1 MKKFLRLLAL
11 TLAVL
16 MCFTYTACKKNPTDL
31 SSDVSDGGSVDVD
44 VDANVNVNTDGG
56 DKTQSDSG
64 NQSSNQQTGNVSSSG
79 QSNTNKVDKN
89 NLDFGGKTITIIYE
103 YQPSNE
109 KGIDPSRDRE
119 LDRIAELNKKF
130 NVNIVMK
137 KGASNYNE
145 AIVSSISAGTPIG
158 NIIRINGNKNYDFI
172 KAGLCATLNDA
183 MASTGIDMTS
193 AQYDQRTN
201 KYYNVNGKQY
211 TIASIIP
218 QESDVYDLW
227 FYNKDILAELGY
239 GADYIQNLYKNGKWT
254 WDEAEKLF
262 AAANKQSANGT
273 VTRYALGCAY
283 AFRTV
288 TSMVL
293 SNNGKI
299 GSVDKT
305 GAPVA
310 NLGSANVREA
320 MQRMYDWGAVKKYIS
335 PTESDETYSKFNKG
349 EIFMCSTQAGQ
360 AKKFHSS
367 GVNFGVIYPPK
378 GPNGTKNV
386 AQVKVGGCFMIPVTY
401 QSEADKYLL
410 LLDALYAP
418 YEDATREEI
427 LKNDAINYFSDVD
440 SWNIYK
446 DSALNES
453 VRVNDDF
460 TVFNLEW
467 ANPAFGTVCNSLI
480 KGNVTPGS
488 VVEKYNDQ
496 YQALLDDLFKGYKLT
511 GVK

>member
-16 MCFTYTACKKNPTDL
+16 MCFTFTACKKNP
-31 SSDVSDGGSVDVD
+31 SSDTSSESDTDVNVNGDVD
-44 VDANVNVNTDGG
+44 VNVDGDG
-56 DKTQSDSG
+56 DSVSSDDKTT
-64 NQSSNQQTGNVSSSG
+64 SNVASESTQQGTTS
-79 QSNTNKVDKN
+79 TDKSK
-89 NLDFGGKTITIIYE
+89 LDFGGKTITIIYE
-103 YQPSNE
+103 YQPSDK

-119 LDRIAELNKKF
+119 LDRIAELNKKY
-130 NVNIVMK
+130 NVKIVMK

-172 KAGLCATLNDA
+172 KAGLCATLDDA
-183 MASTGIDMTS
+183 MKSTGIDMT
-193 AQYDQRTN
+193 AAHYDQRTN

-211 TIASIIP
+211 VVASVIP

-227 FYNKDILAELGY
+227 FYNKDILTELGY
-239 GADYIQNLYKNGKWT
+239 GANYIQDLYKNGKWT
-254 WDEAEKLF
+254 WEEATKLF
-262 AAANKQSANGT
+262 AAAKKESANGT
-273 VTRYALGCAY
+273 VTRYGLGCAY
-283 AFRTV
+283 AYRTV
-288 TSMVL
+288 TSLVL
-293 SNNGKI
+293 SNGGKI

-305 GAPVA
+305 GAPVS
-310 NLGSANVREA
+310 NLGAAKVREA
-320 MQRMYDWGAVKKYIS
+320 FQQMYDWGAVKKYIS

-360 AKKFHSS
+360 AKKFYSS

-378 GPNGTKNV
+378 GNGQSKNV

-401 QSEADKYLL
+401 QSEADKYLM
-410 LLDALYAP
+410 LLDELYAP
-418 YEDATREEI
+418 YKDATREEI
-427 LKNDAINYFSDVD
+427 LKNDAINYFSDVE
-440 SWNIYK
+440 SWNVYK
-446 DSALNES
+446 NSALDEN

-467 ANPAFGTVCNSLI
+467 ANPAFGTVCFNLI
-480 KGNVTPGS
+480 KGTVTPGS

-496 YQALLDDLFKGYKLT
+496 YQALLDDLFKGYALT